1 MLKLSSFL
9 FGFYLIKF
17 HSLESKHGRMLVM
30 ILALLQRIMLK
41 REATYPTFKWFR
53 TKLIEGSV
61 KLMSL
66 LPSPADHLLLI
77 PSGSMLVN

>member
-1 MLKLSSFL
+1 M
-9 FGFYLIKF
+9 
-17 HSLESKHGRMLVM
+17 ESKHGRMLVM